1 MAHLDTEFKKQQNPE
16 LQSLIASQV
25 RSTGRWTGY
34 QLMSSQFEGKQVYN
48 TVCQHCHR
56 RSERD
61 SDFLE
66 IELNIE
72 VIHVSATRG

>member
-1 MAHLDTEFKKQQNPE
+1 MAHLDTEFKKQQNAE

-25 RSTGRWTGY
+25 RPTGRWTGHG
-34 QLMSSQFEGKQVYN
+34 LMFSQFEGKQVYN
-48 TVCQHCHR
+48 TVCQNCHR

-72 VIHVSATRG
+72 VIRVSATRG